1 MVSIA
6 IDGPSGAGKSTI
18 SRIVASEIGFI
29 YVDTGA
35 LYRAIG
41 IYALH
46 CGIDPKDADGVASL
60 LNKIEVK
67 LSFVDGEQRV
77 ILNGQD
83 VSEDIRTAAA
93 SMAASDV
100 SAISVV
106 RDFLFELQQS
116 IARGSN
122 VVMDGRDIG
131 TVVLPNSQIKIF
143 LTASA
148 EDRAR
153 RRYEEMKQKGQD
165 VFYKDVLDDLVRRD
179 YNDSNREICPLRPA
193 SDSIIVDT
201 TDHTLEQAVEKLT
214 TLIKGK
220 LANLQI

>member
-18 SRIVASEIGFI
+18 SRIVAHEIGFI

-41 IYALH
+41 VYALNN
-46 CGIDPKDADGVASL
+46 GVSPSDADGVASIL
-60 LNKIEVK
+60 SKIEVK

-100 SAISVV
+100 SAIPVV

-116 IARGSN
+116 IARGNN

-131 TVVLPNSQIKIF
+131 TVVLPNSQIKLF

-165 VFYKDVLDDLVRRD
+165 VFYKDVLEDLVRRD
-179 YNDSNREICPLRPA
+179 YNDSNREICPLKPA

-201 TDHTLEQAVEKLT
+201 TDNTLEQSVEKIT

-220 LANLQI
+220 LVNL

>member
-1 MVSIA
+1 MISIA

-18 SRIVASEIGFI
+18 SRIVANEIGFI

-41 IYALH
+41 VYALN
-46 CGIDPKDADGVASL
+46 CGVSPSDADGVAPL
-60 LNKIEVK
+60 LDRIEVK
-67 LSFVDGEQRV
+67 LSFVNGEQRV

-83 VSEDIRTAAA
+83 VSESIRTAEA

-100 SAISVV
+100 SAIPVV

-116 IARGSN
+116 IARGNN

-153 RRYEEMKQKGQD
+153 RRYEEMKQKGHD

-179 YNDSNREICPLRPA
+179 YNDSNREICPLKPA

-201 TDHTLEQAVEKLT
+201 TDNSLEQSVEKIT
-214 TLIKGK
+214 MLIKGK
-220 LANLQI
+220 LVNL